1 MSLRGL
7 CLALLFVGDVAAA
20 ATAAELPVKD
30 FWRHSEFEQ
39 IRISPDG
46 KYLAATVPDEETRAL
61 VIFTR
66 KDRKVTGV
74 ARFTDKRQVGA
85 FAWVNNDRVAFTMK
99 DAGKGDLV
107 EAFYLQPGEAHGFYK
122 VENNVKLYDP
132 FLSFFDRHIGAKAKA
147 PEAAGL

>member
-1 MSLRGL
+1 MFLRRIT
-7 CLALLFVGDVAAA
+7 LALLLVTDVAGAA
-20 ATAAELPVKD
+20 ASAAELPVKD

-74 ARFTDKRQVGA
+74 ARFTDDRQVGA
-85 FAWVNNDRVAFTMK
+85 FAWVNKDRVAFTMSER
-99 DAGKGDLV
+99 GG
-107 EAFYLQPGEAHGFYK
+107 
-122 VENNVKLYDP
+122 
-132 FLSFFDRHIGAKAKA
+132 R
-147 PEAAGL
+147 